1 MTITKTLEG
10 ETLTVAAEGW
20 LDTMTA
26 PQFHAAVQDLEAAE
40 AVVLD
45 LGGVDYIS
53 SAGLREVVALF
64 RSVTERGDSFSIRQ
78 VRPSVADVFTMTG
91 LDKKIDIRR
100 N

>member
-10 ETLTVAAEGW
+10 DTLTVRTEGW

-40 AVVLD
+40 HTVLD

-64 RSVTERGDSFSIRQ
+64 RSVTERGGSFSVRR
-78 VRPSVADVFTMTG
+78 VRPGVADVFTMTG
-91 LDKKIDIRR
+91 FNKKMDIRGD
-100 N
+100 